1 MSIAHPAFRT
11 QPQYHLKPIAG
22 RDRWAK
28 LRRLAGRVASYG
40 PLKNLLSVPLTTAG
54 AACFSVAAFLGNT
67 IAGFAVTGICLIV
80 LEAVIAD
87 EE

>member
-1 MSIAHPAFRT
+1 MTTDVIRPAFRT
-11 QPQYHLKPIAG
+11 LPNRTQRKLS
-22 RDRWAK
+22 RW
-28 LRRLAGRVASYG
+28 RELAGRVASYG

-67 IAGFAVTGICLIV
+67 IAGFAVTGVCLVV

-87 EE
+87 EEQPS

>member
-11 QPQYHLKPIAG
+11 IPQLRPIKTERRFG
-22 RDRWAK
+22 R
-28 LRRLAGRVASYG
+28 LRKLAGRVAAYG

-54 AACFSVAAFLGNT
+54 AVCFSIAAFLGNT
-67 IAGFAVTGICLIV
+67 IAGFAVTGICLVV

>member
-1 MSIAHPAFRT
+1 MSIAAFRT
-11 QPQYHLKPIAG
+11 QPQH
-22 RDRWAK
+22 K
-28 LRRLAGRVASYG
+28 LRAVPDQRRFARLRELAGRVASYG

-54 AACFSVAAFLGNT
+54 AACFSIAAFLGNT
-67 IAGFAVTGICLIV
+67 IAGFAVTGVCLIV